1 MEEIKP
7 NPPNLFLRFFR
18 WYCHPRLT
26 DHIEGDLIEVYR
38 KRVRKK
44 GKRKADIRFVID
56 VLLLFRPGIIRPA
69 EGYKNLNNYGMYK
82 SYFKVGWRKLVRDK
96 GYSFINIGGLAA
108 GMTVAILIGLWI
120 YDELSFNKYHKN
132 YDSIAQI
139 WRGGIDPATST
150 IEGGH
155 AVQYP
160 LAPVLRT
167 EYQRYFKHAV
177 RAWWVGDFTL
187 AVGENRV
194 LKTGHFIE
202 DGAIEMLSLQM
213 IQGSNQSLV
222 DPYSIILSKS
232 TAKAIFGKEDPM
244 HKTVMIDNT
253 AEVQVTGVYEDIA
266 KNSRFGAV
274 QFFAP
279 WAMIEEL
286 QPNLK
291 NAQTDWDN
299 NNLMVFVQ
307 LRPGVTV
314 GEANAAIK
322 DLYYKSMPKDFLATV
337 DKYKPFVKLI
347 PMNTWHLY
355 SEFENGEPAGG
366 RITFVWL
373 FGVVGAFVLLLACIN
388 FMNLTTAQSE
398 KRSREVGV
406 RKVIGSARQQ
416 LVTQFLSESF
426 IVVIF
431 AFLVSII
438 LIVLLQPWFNRLTEK
453 DISLPFGNPVFW
465 ALAGGFVMLTGFLAG
480 AYPALYLSSFQPARV
495 LKGVFHF
502 GRFATLPRKLLVV
515 VQFTVSVVLI
525 FGTLVV
531 YQQVQFAR
539 NRPVGYDRNGLITI
553 GMNDPEYR
561 GKEEFLRTQLLSS
574 GVVSDV
580 AFSSSP
586 MTAIWNTTGG
596 YEWKGKDPNLDAE
609 FARCKVT
616 PEYGKTV
623 GWKVIAGRDFSRD
636 YATDS
641 TDAVII
647 SKTAAAYMGMVDA
660 VGQTLTDVDEF
671 GKHKWTRTIIGVVD
685 DIIMD
690 SPYEPVMQAI
700 FLPDD
705 GNKTLLHVRISP
717 DRSASE
723 ALPVI
728 EALLN
733 KIVPS
738 ALFEYKFVDE
748 EYAAKFSQEQRVGV
762 LAGIFA
768 VLAIFI
774 SCLGLFGLAS
784 FVAERRTKEIGIRK
798 VMGASVSNIWKM
810 LSKDFV
816 VLVSISC
823 LIAIPMAY
831 YLLVAWLKQYE
842 YRTGISW
849 WIFAVTCLTALVFTL
864 LTVSYQAVRAALM
877 KPVNSL
883 RSE

>member
-1 MEEIKP
+1 MLEIKP
-7 NPPNLFLRFFR
+7 YPPNLFLRFFR

-38 KRVRKK
+38 KRVKK
-44 GKRKADIRFVID
+44 SGKRKADIRFAID

-69 EGYKNLNNYGMYK
+69 TGYKNLDNYGMYK
-82 SYFKVGWRKLVRDK
+82 SYFKIGWRKLLRNK
-96 GYSFINIGGLAA
+96 GHSFINIGGLAA

-120 YDELSFNKYHKN
+120 HDELSFNKYHKN
-132 YDSIAQI
+132 YESIAQI
-139 WRGGIDPATST
+139 RRGGIDPATST
-150 IEGGH
+150 IVGGY

-160 LAPVLRT
+160 LGPVLKN
-167 EYQRYFKHAV
+167 EYQRYFKHVV
-177 RAWWVGDFTL
+177 RAWWLGNYTL
-187 AVGENRV
+187 TVGEKKIS
-194 LKTGHFIE
+194 KTGQFIE
-202 DGAIEMLSLQM
+202 EGAIEMLSLKM
-213 IQGSNQSLV
+213 LQGSTQSLA
-222 DPYSIILSKS
+222 DQYSIVLSNS
-232 TAKAIFGKEDPM
+232 TAKAIFGNEDPM
-244 HKTVMIDNT
+244 HKTITIDNT
-253 AEVQVTGVYEDIA
+253 VEVQVTGVYEDIA
-266 KNSRFGAV
+266 KNSRFGTV

-279 WAMIEEL
+279 WRMIEEL
-286 QPNLK
+286 QSNLK

-307 LRPGVTV
+307 LQPGVTV
-314 GEANAAIK
+314 DEANAAIK

-337 DKYKPFVKLI
+337 DKYKPFVKVI
-347 PMNTWHLY
+347 PMSTWHLY
-355 SEFENGEPAGG
+355 SEFEGGEPTGG

-373 FGVVGAFVLLLACIN
+373 FGIVGAFVLLLACIN
-388 FMNLTTAQSE
+388 FMNLSTAQSE
-398 KRSREVGV
+398 KRTREVGV
-406 RKVIGSARQQ
+406 RKVIGSARRQ

-431 AFLVSII
+431 AFFLSITLV
-438 LIVLLQPWFNRLTEK
+438 VLLQPWFSHLTEK
-453 DISLPFGNPVFW
+453 DISLPFINPVFW
-465 ALAGGFVMLTGFLAG
+465 ALGAGFVIVTGFLAG
-480 AYPALYLSSFQPARV
+480 AYPALYLSSFQPASV

-502 GRFATLPRKLLVV
+502 GRFAALPRKLLVI

-525 FGTLVV
+525 IGTLVV

-539 NRPVGYDRNGLITI
+539 NRTVGYDRNGLITVE
-553 GMNDPEYR
+553 MNDPGYV
-561 GKEEFLRTQLLSS
+561 GKEDLIRTQLLGSD
-574 GVVSDV
+574 VVSDV

-596 YEWKGKDPNLDAE
+596 YEWDGKDPNLDAE

-623 GWKVIAGRDFSRD
+623 GWKVIAGRDYSRD
-636 YATDS
+636 HTTDE

-647 SKTAAAYMGMVDA
+647 SKTASEYMGMKDPI
-660 VGQTLTDVDEF
+660 GQTLTDVDEF
-671 GKHKWTRTIIGVVD
+671 GAHKWTRTIIGVVD

-705 GNKTLLHVRISP
+705 GENAMLHVRISP
-717 DRSASE
+717 DRGAAE

-728 EALLN
+728 ETLLN
-733 KIVPS
+733 KVVPS

-748 EYAAKFSQEQRVGV
+748 DYATKFAQEQRVGE

-798 VMGASVSNIWKM
+798 IMGASVSKLWQM
-810 LSKDFV
+810 LARDFV
-816 VLVSISC
+816 ILVMVSC
-823 LIAIPMAY
+823 IIAAPAGY
-831 YLLVAWLKQYE
+831 YLMTKWLGKYE
-842 YRTGISW
+842 YHTEITGWMLAATS
-849 WIFAVTCLTALVFTL
+849 LGALAITL
-864 LTVSYQAVRAALM
+864 LTVSYHSIRAAM
-877 KPVNSL
+877 MNPVNSL